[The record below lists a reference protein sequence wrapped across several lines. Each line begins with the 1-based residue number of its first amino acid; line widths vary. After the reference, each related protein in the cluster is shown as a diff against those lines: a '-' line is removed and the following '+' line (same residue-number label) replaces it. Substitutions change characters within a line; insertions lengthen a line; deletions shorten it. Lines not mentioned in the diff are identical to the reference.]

1 MALLNHEETIAF
13 LTQKKIA
20 DAVWMQPRKRYATSV
35 KFECGLCGAE
45 TQITDTRFVTEV
57 MRKNLESLKCP
68 ICGETMICTS
78 YDMTTRD

>member
-20 DAVWMQPRKRYATSV
+20 DDVWMQPKKRYAAKV
-35 KFECGLCGAE
+35 KLECGLCGAE
-45 TQITDTRFVTEV
+45 MQIADTRFVTEA
-57 MRKNLESLKCP
+57 MRKNPESLKCP

-78 YDMTTRD
+78 YDITTRD